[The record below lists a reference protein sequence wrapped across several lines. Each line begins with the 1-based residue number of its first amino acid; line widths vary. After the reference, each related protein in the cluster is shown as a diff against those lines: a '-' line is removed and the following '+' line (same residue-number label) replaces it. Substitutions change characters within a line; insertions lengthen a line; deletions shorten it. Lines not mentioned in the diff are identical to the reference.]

1 STRSSTMNIQNTISR
16 TVKKADPGELEKQ
29 AQELAQEALSQFT
42 QVYGDVTK
50 FGAGVYGDVTKH
62 GEHLVNQAKQVSVD
76 DLRELSFDDL
86 KKVAGTLGVTV
97 RELAGDVVSD
107 ARGLWTGQPKAA
119 ETPVDDSASAT
130 TSSPSEASTA
140 KTTTAKSST
149 AKSGTAQSSTAK
161 SGTTKSGSAKTS

>member
-1 STRSSTMNIQNTISR
+1 
-16 TVKKADPGELEKQ
+16 KADPAALQKQ

-62 GEHLVNQAKQVSVD
+62 GGHLVNQAKQVRVD

-86 KKVAGTLGVTV
+86 KKVAETLGVTV

-107 ARGLWTGQPKAA
+107 ARGLWSGQPKAD
-119 ETPVDDSASAT
+119 ETPADDSASAT
-130 TSSPSEASTA
+130 TSSSSEAGTAKTSTAKSSTAQSSTA
-140 KTTTAKSST
+140 KTSTAKSGTAKSST
-149 AKSGTAQSSTAK
+149 AKSGTT
-161 SGTTKSGSAKTS
+161 